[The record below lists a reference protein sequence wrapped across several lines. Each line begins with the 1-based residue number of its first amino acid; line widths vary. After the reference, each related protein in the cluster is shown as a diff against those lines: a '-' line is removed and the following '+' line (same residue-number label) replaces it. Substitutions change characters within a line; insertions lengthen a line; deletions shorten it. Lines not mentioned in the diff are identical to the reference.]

1 VLCGCQ
7 ARVRPVA
14 SAGYSDLIHPSVR
27 WQTVRPTALSYAL
40 TWLVGVAALPVVTN
54 TLIDTLPRTARN
66 RLLAICES
74 VDLVSGHI
82 VSASDAPTRHVY
94 FPTGSI
100 LSLTTSSK
108 DSPVLEVGMVGSEGM
123 LGLQVV
129 LAVASV
135 PLQASVRGA
144 GTAWRVATEPFNREL
159 AGSRALQQSL
169 NGYLQVT
176 LLQFTSEARCVRFH
190 QIHQRLAR
198 WLLMTHDRTHADSFS
213 VTQALIARMLGV
225 RRVGIAKAAGTFR
238 RTGLIRYVRGVLTIV
253 DRKALE
259 SESCACYESARKSYA
274 RFMS

>member
-1 VLCGCQ
+1 
-7 ARVRPVA
+7 
-14 SAGYSDLIHPSVR
+14 
-27 WQTVRPTALSYAL
+27 
-40 TWLVGVAALPVVTN
+40 LPAVTN
-54 TLIDTLPRTARN
+54 TLIDTLPRSARK
-66 RLLAICES
+66 RLLSICEP
-74 VDLVSGHI
+74 VDLVPGHVVSG
-82 VSASDAPTRHVY
+82 SDSPARHVY

-100 LSLTTSSK
+100 ISLMTSSK

-129 LAVASV
+129 LAVGSV
-135 PLQASVRGA
+135 PLQANVRGP

-169 NGYLQVT
+169 NCYLQVT

-190 QIHQRLAR
+190 QIDQRLAR

-213 VTQALIARMLGV
+213 VTQALIAHLMGV
-225 RRVGIAKAAGTFR
+225 RRVGIAKAAGTLQR
-238 RTGLIRYVRGVLTIV
+238 RGMISYVRGVLTIV

-259 SESCACYESARKSYA
+259 SESCDCYATARKTYA